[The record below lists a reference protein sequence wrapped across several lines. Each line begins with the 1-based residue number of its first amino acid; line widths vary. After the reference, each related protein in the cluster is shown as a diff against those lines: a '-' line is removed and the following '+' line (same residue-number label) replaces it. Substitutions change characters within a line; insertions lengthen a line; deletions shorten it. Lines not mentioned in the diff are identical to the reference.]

1 MGLFFIAMNISA
13 QYAIG
18 TISPESS
25 STFDITS
32 TTGGFLLPRMSNAE
46 RKLISNP
53 AEGLQV
59 YVTDYNNGSLLI
71 FDGSNWNVFSKTIVV
86 DDTTAP
92 VITSTEIGTN
102 LQENSGADQ
111 TIYTITATD
120 ATEVASYSIA
130 GNDAGLL
137 SVDSSSGVVTLTAD
151 PDYENKNSY
160 SFTVTATDNSSNTS
174 AATTVTF
181 SITNVDEVVPTI
193 TSGDTGT
200 DIVENSGAVQTIY
213 TITATDTDGGTIASY
228 AIAGNDADLL
238 SVDSSSG
245 VVTLTADPDY
255 ETKSSYSF
263 TVTATDNSSNT
274 SAATPVTFSIT
285 DLNEIVVELGDSY
298 GGGIVFYLAPTPTD
312 LDGDGVNDTG
322 LIYANSNYSTSKK
335 WVNVSWCGGCTSIT
349 TLSAIGTGATNT
361 TAIINGYG
369 SGTAT
374 AAGFARAY
382 NGGGFNDWFLPSTLE
397 QDALINYFIEKYP
410 ASGGWSNWGGIRTA
424 HYWSSTQHNANKAKN
439 RYFSNDTSNENYNKS
454 NSRKVI
460 PIRAF

>member
-1 MGLFFIAMNISA
+1 AMNISA

-245 VVTLTADPDY
+245 VVTLTA
-255 ETKSSYSF
+255 
-263 TVTATDNSSNT
+263 
-274 SAATPVTFSIT
+274 
-285 DLNEIVVELGDSY
+285 
-298 GGGIVFYLAPTPTD
+298 
-312 LDGDGVNDTG
+312 
-322 LIYANSNYSTSKK
+322 
-335 WVNVSWCGGCTSIT
+335 
-349 TLSAIGTGATNT
+349 
-361 TAIINGYG
+361 
-369 SGTAT
+369 
-374 AAGFARAY
+374 
-382 NGGGFNDWFLPSTLE
+382 
-397 QDALINYFIEKYP
+397 
-410 ASGGWSNWGGIRTA
+410 
-424 HYWSSTQHNANKAKN
+424 
-439 RYFSNDTSNENYNKS
+439 
-454 NSRKVI
+454 
-460 PIRAF
+460 